1 MALKKRKIT
10 KLTVAFGIGCLL
22 TITPGSALSTS
33 GAVLFQK
40 VEQLLQQGYDAVN
53 ARRVEEAE
61 SIFRQ
66 VIKIDPNNAEAYYNL
81 GIALG
86 QQRKLE
92 EAVANFQQV
101 IKLNPNNAEAY
112 TNLGILLVLQWKLKE
127 GIAKIQQAIEIDP
140 NNAEAYNH
148 LGLALQQQ
156 GKLEEAIS
164 NYQQA
169 IDIDSDNIRAQHGI
183 IEAKRLLELS
193 EK

>member
-92 EAVANFQQV
+92 EAVANFQQAIKLNPNNAGAYYNLGIALGQQRKLEEAV
-101 IKLNPNNAEAY
+101 ANFQQAIKLNPNNAEA
-112 TNLGILLVLQWKLKE
+112 
-127 GIAKIQQAIEIDP
+127 
-140 NNAEAYNH
+140 
-148 LGLALQQQ
+148 
-156 GKLEEAIS
+156 
-164 NYQQA
+164 
-169 IDIDSDNIRAQHGI
+169 
-183 IEAKRLLELS
+183 
-193 EK
+193 